1 MGTTLQDIDHL
12 VTEVVNAV
20 KTGEVLPELKLLS
33 DAVGEVVFAHEAAVT
48 KQTAA
53 RLESLLRFT
62 TKSSDPAA
70 VEARGAVE
78 LLLHQ
83 TTRSL
88 NAARVE
94 HAASRRRA
102 QQGVLADN
110 LIETLANQ
118 GPART
123 RELAARLDVHPSQIS
138 RALRQL
144 ERSGKVDVVNG
155 PGEDQRA
162 RYYDVNPG
170 RAAVKRTRD

>member
-20 KTGEVLPELKLLS
+20 ETGEVLPELKLLS
-33 DAVGEVVFAHEAAVT
+33 DAVGEVVFAQEPAIT

-110 LIETLANQ
+110 LVDALATH

-123 RELAARLDVHPSQIS
+123 RELAARFDVHPSQIS

-144 ERSGKVDVVNG
+144 EGAGRVKIVNG
-155 PGEDQRA
+155 PSEDQRA
-162 RYYDVNPG
+162 RYYELNRHLG
-170 RAAVKRTRD
+170 G

>member
-1 MGTTLQDIDHL
+1 MDTTLQDIDHL

-20 KTGEVLPELKLLS
+20 EAGEVLPELKLLS
-33 DAVGEVVFAHEAAVT
+33 DAVADVIYAHEVAIT

-62 TKSSDPAA
+62 AKSSDPTA

-94 HAASRRRA
+94 HAATLRRA

-110 LIETLANQ
+110 LIDALANH

-144 ERSGKVDVVNG
+144 ESSGRVHVVDG

-162 RYYDVNPG
+162 RYYGLNRQLD
-170 RAAVKRTRD
+170 R